1 VVQYRGT
8 GVIESKIQEVDM
20 IKPRISETDGGITG
34 ELETRAYDKMMR
46 RMRDKGWLETK
57 SIMQAEISSGIVL
70 EVGPGPGY
78 LGLEWLKNTDGTIL
92 KGLDISED
100 MIAIAERNAAE
111 YGLEDRGTYVQR
123 DACVM
128 PFEDDYFDGVFTNGS
143 LHEWAHPEAII
154 TEISRV
160 LKPGGNYC
168 ISDLRRDMSSFIK
181 WFMWFVTRPK
191 EIRPGLLTSIKASY
205 IVPEIE
211 AMLSKTQLQ
220 GWCVKGNIMG
230 LVISGQKPLYH

>member
-1 VVQYRGT
+1 MA
-8 GVIESKIQEVDM
+8 KL
-20 IKPRISETDGGITG
+20 RISETDSGITG
-34 ELETRAYDKMMR
+34 ELETQAYNKMMR

-57 SIMQAEISSGIVL
+57 SIFQSGISSGIVL

-78 LGLEWLKNTDGTIL
+78 LGLEWLKKTNDTSL
-92 KGLDISED
+92 KGLDISID

-111 YGLEDRGTYVQR
+111 YGLEDRVTYVQG

-143 LHEWAHPEAII
+143 LHEWAHPEMII
-154 TEISRV
+154 NEIARV

-168 ISDLRRDMSSFIK
+168 ISDLRRDMNPLIK

-191 EIRPGLLTSIKASY
+191 EIRPGLLSSIKASY

-211 AMLSKTQLQ
+211 SMLSKTQLK
-220 GWCVKGNIMG
+220 GWSVKGNIMG
-230 LVISGQKPLYH
+230 LVISGQKPL

>member
-1 VVQYRGT
+1 MV
-8 GVIESKIQEVDM
+8 
-20 IKPRISETDGGITG
+20 KPRISETDGGITG

-57 SIMQAEISSGIVL
+57 SIMQAEISLGIVL

-111 YGLEDRGTYVQR
+111 YDLEDRVTYVQG

-154 TEISRV
+154 NEIARV

-191 EIRPGLLTSIKASY
+191 EIRPGLLTSIQASY

-211 AMLSKTQLQ
+211 SMLSKTQLK
-220 GWCVKGNIMG
+220 GWRVKGNIMG
-230 LVISGQKPLYH
+230 LVISGQKPL